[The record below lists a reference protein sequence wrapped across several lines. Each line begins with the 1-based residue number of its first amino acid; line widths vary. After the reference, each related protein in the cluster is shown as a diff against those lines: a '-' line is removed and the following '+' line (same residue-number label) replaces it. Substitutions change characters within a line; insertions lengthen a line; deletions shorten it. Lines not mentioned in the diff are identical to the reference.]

1 MAVSTT
7 HPRWPAL
14 HSRTPGRHRITGNP
28 ASLKLLGLPERAN
41 GSATSPDH
49 EPNKRGFQEYRGNTP
64 IPPNEL
70 PVQRAARGELVNGA
84 EVKYVFDDGRVR
96 YIYGNAVPLRNPE
109 GRVRGCV
116 AAFAD
121 VTPLKEAEESLRRAT
136 EQLRIVTDSMAA
148 PVTRCIRDLQ
158 YLWVSKTYSDWLN
171 RPTNEIIDHPILDI
185 IGPQAF
191 EDRKSVV

>member
-1 MAVSTT
+1 M
-7 HPRWPAL
+7 
-14 HSRTPGRHRITGNP
+14 
-28 ASLKLLGLPERAN
+28 
-41 GSATSPDH
+41 
-49 EPNKRGFQEYRGNTP
+49 
-64 IPPNEL
+64 
-70 PVQRAARGELVNGA
+70 NGA

-191 EDRKSVV
+191 ERLPHAQGKKIIRIGIVHNHPPGIGASTGM